1 MISITQK
8 KPEDGSLIFY
18 QENFVFGLTTND
30 LIGKFNKSQSAIIDL
45 IFSSE
50 DLLDEDRVVSIK
62 DLASKL
68 DLKVHTAQGRIR
80 KLNSLGLLKELKFKY
95 AKVSDNKRQGKR
107 SVYQLELSK
116 LLPST
121 LLVEVDNSPLD
132 TKPTCL
138 NVEEDVQVEETLSLP
153 KRSLKQS
160 FKQHGLE
167 LYDFGHTNTK
177 TAYPKVESVPVIR
190 AEGTSIVEQL
200 ISSEVRSKGRNA
212 KPATRFSFERDV
224 FVRNEEGRSVK
235 VAARFDTHSNLLDI
249 EDLVVLFAVYS
260 MSHYYLKML
269 DSIGV
274 PPKNFIPISY
284 RQLGLIVGRKVG
296 GDLLPYVRDCMTA
309 LNDARINA
317 WGAHDLNFSDEIIH
331 MQMKK
336 DFSLFKELRLI
347 ATGIDTTDL
356 KYSDYED
363 KVTHAIV
370 ELPDQVFNSL
380 VLGSKVFTFPQN
392 SFRVSP
398 VLFSIYLFFR
408 NRYKKYSTETTKH
421 SFHDFS
427 KLVFSDKDPVIFKR
441 DILKILTDQKKA
453 LESGRIVDEMLK
465 VDVSNHGSN
474 INLELWGFTCD
485 FNFIEQSVSICCD
498 HEAMLTACEADN
510 PSTPTKKNRFQTS
523 EQDADFS
530 RIFQSLFKTTFNKYS
545 CRCQFKNGQEIHLHK
560 YLSNETINQL
570 AISVSQNDVDRN
582 LYQHALSYRRS
593 QVDKFLLNDKEFEQA
608 DVDAMMSITDVDLDD
623 YYAVNLYRRILRF
636 NQAKRD
642 ELYDVIFNGQF
653 ASEELIELLSLVEF
667 EIIKQTSTQDPGTF
681 TLSGF
686 A

>member
-30 LIGKFNKSQSAIIDL
+30 LIGKFNKSQSAIVDL
-45 IFSSE
+45 IFSCE
-50 DLLDEDRVVSIK
+50 ELLDEDRVVSIK
-62 DLASKL
+62 DLATKL
-68 DLKVHTAQGRIR
+68 DLKVHTAQSRIR
-80 KLNSLGLLKELKFKY
+80 KLKSLGLLKELKFKY
-95 AKVSDNKRQGKR
+95 IEVSDNKRQGKR
-107 SVYQLELSK
+107 SVYQLELAK

-121 LLVEVDNSPLD
+121 LLVETVNSNPESQISK
-132 TKPTCL
+132 TT
-138 NVEEDVQVEETLSLP
+138 VETSGQTDKESTLP

-167 LYDFGHTNTK
+167 LYDFGHTNVK

-212 KPATRFSFERDV
+212 KQPTNFSFERDV
-224 FVRNEEGRSVK
+224 FVRNEDGKSVK

-249 EDLVVLFAVYS
+249 EDLVVLFAIYS

-284 RQLGLIVGRKVG
+284 RQLGLIVGRKIG

-408 NRYKKYSTETTKH
+408 NRYKKYSAETTKH

-427 KLVFSDKDPVIFKR
+427 KLVFSDKDPVTFKR
-441 DILKILTDQKKA
+441 DILKSLNDQKKA
-453 LESGRIVDEMLK
+453 LESGRIVDDMLK
-465 VDVSNHGSN
+465 VDVSNHGSQV
-474 INLELWGFTCD
+474 NLELWGFTCD
-485 FNFIEQSVSICCD
+485 FNFSEQSVSICCD
-498 HEAMLTACEADN
+498 HETMLTACEADN

-523 EQDADFS
+523 EQDADFT

-545 CRCQFKNGQEIHLHK
+545 CRCQFKNNQEVHLHK
-560 YLSNETINQL
+560 YLSNETINEL
-570 AISVSQNDVDRN
+570 AMSVSKNDVDKN

-593 QVDKFLLNDKEFEQA
+593 QVDKFLLNDREFEQE
-608 DVDAMMSITDVDLDD
+608 DVNVMMSITDVELDD

-636 NQAKRD
+636 NQSKRD
-642 ELYDVIFNGQF
+642 EVFDVVFNGQF
-653 ASEELIELLSLVEF
+653 ASDELIEQIRLVEV
-667 EIIKQTSTQDPGTF
+667 EIIKQVSSQDTESF
-681 TLSGF
+681 TMPKLT
-686 A
+686 